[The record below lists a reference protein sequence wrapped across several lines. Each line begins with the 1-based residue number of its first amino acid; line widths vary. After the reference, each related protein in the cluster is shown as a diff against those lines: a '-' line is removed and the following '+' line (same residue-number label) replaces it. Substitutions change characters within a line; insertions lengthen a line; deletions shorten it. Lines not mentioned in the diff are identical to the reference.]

1 MLAHRNDRHRR
12 PLKAE
17 RYRRNVRAP
26 IAAQD
31 KQSVEGCHTLWEL
44 VREGSPTIR
53 ADIVALIEGA
63 EAGFYVGGVLRR
75 RVGFLLSTQA
85 ARYAGQV
92 ASRLCARGYSV
103 IMLPAHA
110 QRTRQPE

>member
-1 MLAHRNDRHRR
+1 MT
-12 PLKAE
+12 E

-26 IAAQD
+26 IAAHD
-31 KQSVEGCHTLWEL
+31 EQSVEGCHTLWEL

-63 EAGFYVGGVLRR
+63 EAEFYVGGLLRR
-75 RVGFLLSTQA
+75 RVRFLLSTQA

-92 ASRLCARGYSV
+92 ASRLSARGYDV
-103 IMLPAHA
+103 IMLPAG
-110 QRTRQPE
+110 TRRPQPE